1 MISAVLVVS
10 THTKQIKQ
18 LKAQSQAKTLIKK
31 RKTSVLLTVA
41 IMQFG
46 FTVSLSEYTQI
57 IYINMTFKLP
67 GILTYINVSHTI

>member
-1 MISAVLVVS
+1 
-10 THTKQIKQ
+10 
-18 LKAQSQAKTLIKK
+18 
-31 RKTSVLLTVA
+31 
-41 IMQFG
+41 MQFG